1 MTEIQD
7 RYLKYNAHAGSYTW
21 KYDGRNLNMAKTLS
35 ENGIL
40 DEDDEFYQLSMN
52 DDTYLQAIHLYFN
65 DDLTEAQFSLKENIS
80 QYRGMLLI
88 LRYEVPCVD
97 ELVLK
102 TNGENFCYCCR
113 TPKI

>member
-1 MTEIQD
+1 MIKKKVNFCVLKLHVLVIFQVCSEEIMTEIQD

-65 DDLTEAQFSLKENIS
+65 DDLTEA
-80 QYRGMLLI
+80 
-88 LRYEVPCVD
+88 
-97 ELVLK
+97 
-102 TNGENFCYCCR
+102 
-113 TPKI
+113 